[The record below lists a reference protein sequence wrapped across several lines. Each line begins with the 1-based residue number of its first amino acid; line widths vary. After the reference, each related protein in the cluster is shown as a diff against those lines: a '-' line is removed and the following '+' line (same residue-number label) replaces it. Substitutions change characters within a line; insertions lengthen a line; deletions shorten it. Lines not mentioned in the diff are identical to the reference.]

1 MARIRSIKPEF
12 PQSESMG
19 AISRDARL
27 LFCLLW
33 TVCDDEGR
41 TRGASRMLA
50 SLLFPYDDDA
60 PRLIDGW
67 LSELESVQCIVR
79 YSVAGSTY
87 LQVCNWLIH
96 QKIDKPSKS
105 RLPAFV
111 EASRILAKG
120 REASAPDL
128 GSRILDLGSRT
139 EAKEQQAFSPEAAKT
154 DDVPADVGSV
164 HDEPEEPA
172 ELPEPEEPSDKTLP
186 DPPKPADPPAPPVP
200 RASIGTRLPDDWQ
213 PSVALTEWASKEFPC
228 VNASRAT
235 DEFRDYW
242 HSLPGPKGRKLDWDK
257 TWRNRIRELSSR
269 PGSRAPPAS
278 ITDRVRKSAEDFGN
292 YEFRT
297 GNA

>member
-1 MARIRSIKPEF
+1 MARIRTIKPEF

-19 AISRDARL
+19 AVSRDARL

-105 RLPAFV
+105 RLPAFD
-111 EASRILAKG
+111 ESSRILANP
-120 REASAPDL
+120 RESSAPDL
-128 GSRILDLGSRT
+128 GPRTVGSRIEGQ
-139 EAKEQQAFSPEAAKT
+139 EQQAFSQEAAKT
-154 DDVPADVGSV
+154 DG
-164 HDEPEEPA
+164 DEPQAVRLE
-172 ELPEPEEPSDKTLP
+172 T
-186 DPPKPADPPAPPVP
+186 
-200 RASIGTRLPDDWQ
+200 RASIGTRLPIDWM
-213 PSVALTEWASKEFPC
+213 PSERLLEWAAREFPC
-228 VNASRAT
+228 VDVRLAT
-235 DEFRDYW
+235 DGFRDYW
-242 HSLPGPKGRKLDWDK
+242 HTLPGPKGRKLDWDK
-257 TWRNRIRELSSR
+257 TWMNRIRELSSR
-269 PGSRAPPAS
+269 TAARVPVAS
-278 ITDRVRKSAEDFGN
+278 ITERVRKSAEDFGN
-292 YEFRT
+292 FNFGG
-297 GNA
+297 GNAG

>member
-1 MARIRSIKPEF
+1 MLAAPYRLSTCALVYRIWRFRVARIRSIKPEF

-67 LSELESVQCIVR
+67 LSELEGVQCIVR

-111 EASRILAKG
+111 ESSRILAKP
-120 REASAPDL
+120 REPSPPD
-128 GSRILDLGSRT
+128 LDLGPRT
-139 EAKEQQAFSPEAAKT
+139 IGPRKEDQEQQI
-154 DDVPADVGSV
+154 G
-164 HDEPEEPA
+164 
-172 ELPEPEEPSDKTLP
+172 
-186 DPPKPADPPAPPVP
+186 
-200 RASIGTRLPDDWQ
+200 RAH
-213 PSVALTEWASKEFPC
+213 V
-228 VNASRAT
+228 
-235 DEFRDYW
+235 
-242 HSLPGPKGRKLDWDK
+242 
-257 TWRNRIRELSSR
+257 
-269 PGSRAPPAS
+269 
-278 ITDRVRKSAEDFGN
+278 
-292 YEFRT
+292 
-297 GNA
+297 

>member
-1 MARIRSIKPEF
+1 MARIRTIKPEF

-105 RLPAFV
+105 RLPAFD
-111 EASRILAKG
+111 EGSRILAKP
-120 REASAPDL
+120 RETSAPDL
-128 GSRILDLGSRT
+128 GPRTVDLG
-139 EAKEQQAFSPEAAKT
+139 AGKAQQAFPPEAAET
-154 DDVPADVGSV
+154 DDVVTEPPADL
-164 HDEPEEPA
+164 PA
-172 ELPEPEEPSDKTLP
+172 KD
-186 DPPKPADPPAPPVP
+186 DPPAPK
-200 RASIGTRLPDDWQ
+200 ASIGTRLPDDWQ
-213 PSVALTEWASKEFPC
+213 PAAALIEWAARECPG
-228 VNASRAT
+228 VNATRAT
-235 DEFRDYW
+235 EEFRDYW
-242 HSLPGPKGRKLDWDK
+242 HALPGPKGRKLDWDK

-278 ITDRVRKSAEDFGN
+278 ITDRVRRSAEDFGN
-292 YEFRT
+292 FDFGG
-297 GNA
+297 GNAR